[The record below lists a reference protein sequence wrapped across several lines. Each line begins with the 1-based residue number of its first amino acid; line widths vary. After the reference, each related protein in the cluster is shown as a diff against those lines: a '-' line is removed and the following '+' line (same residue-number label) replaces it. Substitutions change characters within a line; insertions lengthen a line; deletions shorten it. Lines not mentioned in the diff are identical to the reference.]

1 MNPSPMREQLM
12 TIFRAGLAAADPA
25 AAVHRHLRRDGE
37 RLRAGGWEID
47 LAKIRRVILV
57 GAGKASARMGA
68 AVEEILGDRV
78 GRGWINVKAS
88 APPCAGPCEGSLSPS
103 QGSSPRG
110 KPCEGLNEPS
120 QGFSHPAPQRVPIHE
135 AGHPVPDEA
144 GVAGARRIAELLQQ
158 AGPDDLVIF
167 CISGGGSALLPLPA
181 EGLTLA
187 DKQRVT
193 QSLLRCGA
201 KIQEI
206 NVVRKHL
213 SGIKGGQAAR
223 LAAPARVL
231 SLILSDVI
239 GDPLDIIASGPTAP
253 DSSTFAQALEI
264 VSRYG
269 IEKELP
275 PNVLARLRDGAA
287 GRIRETPKPGDPLF
301 DRVEN
306 LIIANNAASVAACA
320 ECARGLG
327 YAPRILSAATE
338 GEARDVA
345 REQAKLARAMLGEEK
360 GSDTFS
366 AAQKRSQTPFPGP
379 ALSAIRAPACL
390 ISGGETTV
398 TLRGRGRG
406 GRNQEFAL
414 AAAMAIEGAQGIAF
428 LAAGTDGTDG
438 PTDAAGA
445 FADGETLR
453 LAREKGRRAAD
464 CLAAN
469 DSYRFFDA
477 VGGLVKT
484 GPTGT
489 NVMDLYL
496 WLIAARPRF

>member
-1 MNPSPMREQLM
+1 M

-25 AAVHRHLRRDGE
+25 AAVRRHLRREGE
-37 RLRAGGWEID
+37 RLRAGGWD
-47 LAKIRRVILV
+47 LDLSKIQRVLLV

-68 AVEEILGDRV
+68 AVQEILGERIRD
-78 GRGWINVKAS
+78 GWINVKTS
-88 APPCAGPCEGSLSPS
+88 APAQITAEGGCATPPLC
-103 QGSSPRG
+103 
-110 KPCEGLNEPS
+110 
-120 QGFSHPAPQRVPIHE
+120 VTVHE

-144 GVAGARRIAELLQQ
+144 GVDGARRIAELLEG

-193 QSLLRCGA
+193 QVLLRCGA

-253 DSSTFAQALEI
+253 DTSTFAQALKI
-264 VSRYG
+264 ISRYG

-287 GRIRETPKPGDPLF
+287 GLISETPKPGDPLF
-301 DRVEN
+301 ERVQN
-306 LIIANNAASVAACA
+306 LIVANNSASVAACA

-327 YAPRILSAATE
+327 YAPVVLSTATE

-345 REQAKLARAMLGEEK
+345 RAQAALALEILTMPIDKNGVSLVGARHALPLRANVAPHPL
-360 GSDTFS
+360 
-366 AAQKRSQTPFPGP
+366 PPP
-379 ALSAIRAPACL
+379 PACL

-398 TLRGRGRG
+398 TLRGHGRG

-414 AAAMAIEGAQGIAF
+414 AAAMAIDGTPGIAF
-428 LAAGTDGTDG
+428 LAGGTDGTDG

-445 FADGETLR
+445 YADGDTVR
-453 LAREKGRRAAD
+453 LAREKGVSAAD
-464 CLAAN
+464 CLEAN

-477 VGGLVKT
+477 IGGLVKT

-496 WLIAARPRF
+496 WLIAAQPRF